1 VLPNGSFIEDGLSKI
16 PTLVSNLSEASLE
29 SGDTIG
35 TDYSLLKAQFGLKT
49 ISDKNLDEI

>member
-1 VLPNGSFIEDGLSKI
+1 M

-35 TDYSLLKAQFGLKT
+35 TDYSLSKAPFGLKT
-49 ISDKNLDEI
+49 IPD

>member
-1 VLPNGSFIEDGLSKI
+1 MLPNGSFIEDGLSKI

-35 TDYSLLKAQFGLKT
+35 TDYSLLKVQFGLKT